1 MSLKKLDDQTLIVS
15 YISGNH
21 QAFEVLLLRHK
32 NSIYRTIL
40 AKVKDRDLAEDLFQ
54 DTFIKII
61 KTFQSG
67 NYNDEGKFLSWAMRI
82 ANNLVIDYF
91 RKQSRMKMIQ
101 EKSFKSDDMS
111 IFNFVASPEDHV
123 LTQLSK
129 SELLEQM
136 TQLVDYLPQ
145 SQQDIIRKRIFE
157 DLSFKDIAEAENIS
171 INTALGR
178 MRYALLNLRKM
189 IEKHNLVVNIA

>member
-1 MSLKKLDDQTLIVS
+1 MS

-21 QAFEVLLLRHK
+21 QAFEALLMRHK

-40 AKVKDRDLAEDLFQ
+40 LKVKDRDLAEDLFQ

-61 KTFQSG
+61 KTFKSG
-67 NYNDEGKFLSWAMRI
+67 NYNDEGKFLSWATRI

-91 RKQSRMKMIQ
+91 RKQNRMKLVQ
-101 EKSFKSDDMS
+101 EKSFKTDDLS
-111 IFNFVASPEDHV
+111 IFNFVASPDDHI
-123 LTQLSK
+123 LAQLSK
-129 SELLEQM
+129 EELLGQM
-136 TQLVDYLPQ
+136 IQLIDYLPRA
-145 SQQDIIRKRIFE
+145 QQDIIRKRIFE
-157 DLSFKDIAEAENIS
+157 DQSFRDIAEAENIS

-178 MRYALLNLRKM
+178 MRYALLNMRKM

>member
-1 MSLKKLDDQTLIVS
+1 MSLKKLDDQTLIMS

-21 QAFEVLLLRHK
+21 QAFEALLMRHK

-40 AKVKDRDLAEDLFQ
+40 LKVKDRDLAEDLFQ

-61 KTFQSG
+61 KTFKSG
-67 NYNDEGKFLSWAMRI
+67 NYNDEGKFLSWATRI

-91 RKQSRMKMIQ
+91 RKQNRMKLVQ
-101 EKSFKSDDMS
+101 EKSFKTDDLS
-111 IFNFVASPEDHV
+111 IFNFVASPDDHI
-123 LTQLSK
+123 LAQLSK
-129 SELLEQM
+129 EELLGQM
-136 TQLVDYLPQ
+136 IQLIDYLPRA
-145 SQQDIIRKRIFE
+145 QQDIIRKRIFE
-157 DLSFKDIAEAENIS
+157 DQSFRDIAEAENIS

-178 MRYALLNLRKM
+178 MRYALLNMRKM

>member
-1 MSLKKLDDQTLIVS
+1 MSLKKLDDHTLIVS

-40 AKVKDRDLAEDLFQ
+40 SKVKDRDLAEDLFQ

-61 KTFQSG
+61 KTFQGG

-91 RKQSRMKMIQ
+91 RKQNRMKMIQ
-101 EKSFKSDDMS
+101 EKSSRSDDMS
-111 IFNFVASPEDHV
+111 IFNFVASPDDHV
-123 LTQLSK
+123 LAQLSK
-129 SELLEQM
+129 EELLEQM

-145 SQQDIIRKRIFE
+145 AQQDIIRKRIFE
-157 DLSFKDIAEAENIS
+157 DLSFKDIAESEDIS